1 MEADLETP
9 KNAIEGIDSENETET
24 ETKVQKCKLPNVSE
38 CLAKYFRW

>member
-9 KNAIEGIDSENETET
+9 KNAIEVIASET